1 MDTLAYLKH
10 IEDTSRPETTMTE
23 TFVSVASTGAMYR
36 VYVFLTADA
45 SKFSYSCAGLYL
57 QNRLRAN
64 DKSIIVSFNMQCD
77 RDDKVGKTV
86 VVALKQVTEKFTFSA
101 RTLASAWTA
110 VLATDYDPTKRAAAD
125 KTSALTTTTT
135 MASDASP

>member
-1 MDTLAYLKH
+1 MNTLTYLKQ
-10 IEDTSRPETTMTE
+10 IEDATHPEATMTE
-23 TFVSVASTGAMYR
+23 TFVSVASTGALYR

-57 QNRLRAN
+57 QNRLRAQ

-77 RDDKVGKTV
+77 REDKIGKTL
-86 VVALKQVTEKFTFSA
+86 VVALKQVTDKFTFSA

-110 VLATDYDPTKRAAAD
+110 VLTTDYDPTKRSTAD
-125 KTSALTTTTT
+125 KTSDVL
-135 MASDASP
+135 DPNP